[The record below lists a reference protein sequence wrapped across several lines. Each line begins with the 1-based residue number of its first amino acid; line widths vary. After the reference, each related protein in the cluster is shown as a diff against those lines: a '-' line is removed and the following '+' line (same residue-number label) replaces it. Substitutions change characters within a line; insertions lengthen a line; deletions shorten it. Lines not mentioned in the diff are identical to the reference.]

1 MHTARNPAYGMSV
14 RQAPNDAVNVQ
25 SNDEHTY
32 EHIGGKRCMIPL
44 SNYSACTFALRIT
57 LCVCGC
63 MGGCV
68 YMCVYRS
75 L

>member
-14 RQAPNDAVNVQ
+14 RQAPNDTVNVQ

-32 EHIGGKRCMIPL
+32 EHIGGKRCMIPHCL
-44 SNYSACTFALRIT
+44 IILYAYLHYVSH
-57 LCVCGC
+57 CVCV
-63 MGGCV
+63 GGWVCV
-68 YMCVYRS
+68 HVC